1 MLIEKNRAPRD
12 GTYKTLCDQTFLIS
26 LLARNFRD
34 AGAEQGLGSLCKFL
48 PFCSLKEVCALS
60 PVLKQF
66 QEMALPL

>member
-1 MLIEKNRAPRD
+1 MVPMS
-12 GTYKTLCDQTFLIS
+12 LCDQTFLIS
-26 LLARNFRD
+26 LRGRNFRD
-34 AGAEQGLGSLCKFL
+34 AGAEQGLGSLCKSL